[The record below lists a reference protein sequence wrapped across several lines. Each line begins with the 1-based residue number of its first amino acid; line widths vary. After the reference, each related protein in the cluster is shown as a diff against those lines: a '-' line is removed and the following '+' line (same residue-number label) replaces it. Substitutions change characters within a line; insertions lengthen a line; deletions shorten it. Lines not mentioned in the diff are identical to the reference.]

1 MPFGRR
7 RLKNS
12 IQRPF
17 CNYYAP
23 TFILY
28 ELSSPFLN
36 IHWFCDK
43 LNLTGSK
50 IQWYNGMLLLASFFG
65 CRLVWGTYQSL
76 RVYQDAWSALHLDTT
91 GFLGVHNIT
100 NPAASIFVPRDG
112 QLCLGDQACIAA
124 QAEVMRFAGSGTRA
138 VPIWLAA
145 TYLICNVTLNA
156 LNFYWFGRMVET
168 VMKRFKGTPHDE
180 FKHERVRRS
189 SIVEEAATILEMD
202 VQSGQKTPM
211 EEKNDMGTT
220 TAIPDGASLIN
231 KRRKDLVG

>member
-1 MPFGRR
+1 
-7 RLKNS
+7 
-12 IQRPF
+12 
-17 CNYYAP
+17 
-23 TFILY
+23 
-28 ELSSPFLN
+28 LN

-50 IQWYNGMLLLASFFG
+50 IQWYNGMLLLGSFFG

-100 NPAASIFVPRDG
+100 NPAAPIFVPRNG
-112 QLCLGDQACIAA
+112 QLCLGDQTCIAA
-124 QAEVMRFAGSGTRA
+124 QAEVMKFAGPGTRA

-180 FKHERVRRS
+180 FKSERGRRQ
-189 SIVEEAATILEMD
+189 SILEEAATILEEAATVLERD

-211 EEKNDMGTT
+211 EEQNDMGTS
-220 TAIPDGASLIN
+220 TAIQDGASLIN